1 LSAFEVNFF
10 GFGEL
15 SFEVI
20 PTLFEVVIKN
30 KVSDAGVLVV
40 NEEVSFAV
48 FVSSKFDLGIGDD
61 DLGLIY

>member
-1 LSAFEVNFF
+1 VNFF
-10 GFGEL
+10 GFGEF

-30 KVSDAGVLVV
+30 EVSDIGLMVV

-48 FVSSKFDLGIGDD
+48 FVSFEFDLGVENGDF
-61 DLGLIY
+61 LG